1 MSKVITLRKGL
12 DINLEGKPQPTVA
25 DAPRAAEY
33 AVSPLDFEGVTPK
46 LLVKAGDKVKA
57 GTPLFFNKNDQ
68 RVLFTSPVSGCV
80 AAINRGEK
88 RKVLSVTV
96 TPDGEGR
103 SEEFGRPD
111 LGAASR
117 EEVVELLLRSGLW
130 PMIVQRPYG
139 IIADPSDTPR
149 AIFVSA
155 FDSAPLAPDYNFVL
169 REEKHNLQTGIEV
182 LRKLTAQGFIDD
194 ARYAGAFVRDKIR
207 LAGWGARKIRTALRA
222 KGVADAAIDA
232 ALAETDD
239 PEGRGARLRT
249 RLERKLRTV
258 RAADPYDLRNKLLRH
273 ALSLGYDYAESAA
286 AVAELTETPEIPCDD
301 F

>member
-1 MSKVITLRKGL
+1 MTDRPTSRRERRDKTPEQALAALMRLCARAEKSSGDALRLMRTWG
-12 DINLEGKPQPTVA
+12 VA
-25 DAPRAAEY
+25 
-33 AVSPLDFEGVTPK
+33 
-46 LLVKAGDKVKA
+46 
-57 GTPLFFNKNDQ
+57 
-68 RVLFTSPVSGCV
+68 
-80 AAINRGEK
+80 
-88 RKVLSVTV
+88 
-96 TPDGEGR
+96 
-103 SEEFGRPD
+103 EEAR
-111 LGAASR
+111 R
-117 EEVVELLLRSGLW
+117 
-130 PMIVQRPYG
+130 
-139 IIADPSDTPR
+139 
-149 AIFVSA
+149 
-155 FDSAPLAPDYNFVL
+155 
-169 REEKHNLQTGIEV
+169 EV

-194 ARYAGAFVRDKIR
+194 ARYAGAFV
-207 LAGWGARKIRTALRA
+207 RTALRA

>member
-1 MSKVITLRKGL
+1 MT
-12 DINLEGKPQPTVA
+12 D
-25 DAPRAAEY
+25 
-33 AVSPLDFEGVTPK
+33 
-46 LLVKAGDKVKA
+46 
-57 GTPLFFNKNDQ
+57 
-68 RVLFTSPVSGCV
+68 
-80 AAINRGEK
+80 
-88 RKVLSVTV
+88 
-96 TPDGEGR
+96 
-103 SEEFGRPD
+103 RP
-111 LGAASR
+111 
-117 EEVVELLLRSGLW
+117 
-130 PMIVQRPYG
+130 
-139 IIADPSDTPR
+139 TPR
-149 AIFVSA
+149 RERRDKTPEQA
-155 FDSAPLAPDYNFVL
+155 LAALMRLCARAEKSSGDAL
-169 REEKHNLQTGIEV
+169 RLMRTWGVAEEARREV

-194 ARYAGAFVRDKIR
+194 ARYAGAFGREKIR

>member
-1 MSKVITLRKGL
+1 MTARPTSRRERRDKTPEQALAALMRLCARAEKSSGDALRLMRTWG
-12 DINLEGKPQPTVA
+12 VA
-25 DAPRAAEY
+25 
-33 AVSPLDFEGVTPK
+33 
-46 LLVKAGDKVKA
+46 
-57 GTPLFFNKNDQ
+57 
-68 RVLFTSPVSGCV
+68 
-80 AAINRGEK
+80 
-88 RKVLSVTV
+88 
-96 TPDGEGR
+96 
-103 SEEFGRPD
+103 EEAR
-111 LGAASR
+111 R
-117 EEVVELLLRSGLW
+117 
-130 PMIVQRPYG
+130 
-139 IIADPSDTPR
+139 
-149 AIFVSA
+149 
-155 FDSAPLAPDYNFVL
+155 
-169 REEKHNLQTGIEV
+169 EV

>member
-1 MSKVITLRKGL
+1 M
-12 DINLEGKPQPTVA
+12 
-25 DAPRAAEY
+25 
-33 AVSPLDFEGVTPK
+33 
-46 LLVKAGDKVKA
+46 
-57 GTPLFFNKNDQ
+57 
-68 RVLFTSPVSGCV
+68 
-80 AAINRGEK
+80 
-88 RKVLSVTV
+88 
-96 TPDGEGR
+96 
-103 SEEFGRPD
+103 
-111 LGAASR
+111 
-117 EEVVELLLRSGLW
+117 
-130 PMIVQRPYG
+130 
-139 IIADPSDTPR
+139 
-149 AIFVSA
+149 
-155 FDSAPLAPDYNFVL
+155 
-169 REEKHNLQTGIEV
+169 

-194 ARYAGAFVRDKIR
+194 ARYAGAFVREKIR